1 MKALVQRVSSAS
13 VTVDGE
19 VLGEIGQGLL
29 VFLGVGEGDGSEE
42 ARKLADKV
50 ARLRIFD
57 GDQNGRPGRMD
68 RSLVDLGAGALCIS
82 QFTLYGDT
90 RRGLRPSFTA
100 AAEPEVAERLY
111 EQFCREL
118 ETRGV
123 PVGRGRFGAR
133 MSVALVNEGPVTLA
147 LEV

>member
-1 MKALVQRVSSAS
+1 VS
-13 VTVDGE
+13 VDGD
-19 VLGEIGQGLL
+19 VLGEIGQGLVVL
-29 VFLGVGEGDGSEE
+29 LGVGEGDGSEE
-42 ARKLADKV
+42 AVKLAGKV

-57 GDQNGRPGRMD
+57 GDENENESGKAGRMD
-68 RSLVDLGAGALCIS
+68 RSLIDVGAGALCIS

-100 AAEPEVAERLY
+100 AAEPDVAERLY
-111 EQFCREL
+111 EEFCRAL
-118 ETRGV
+118 EAHGV
-123 PVGRGRFGAR
+123 PVARGRFGSR